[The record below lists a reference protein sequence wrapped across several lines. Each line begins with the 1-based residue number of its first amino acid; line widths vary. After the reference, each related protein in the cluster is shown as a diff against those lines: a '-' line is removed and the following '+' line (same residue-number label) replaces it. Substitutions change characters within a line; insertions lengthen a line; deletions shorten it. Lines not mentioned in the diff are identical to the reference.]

1 MSMMDKMVRETYAD
15 IVRKETGKRVSG
27 AFFITT
33 DINGNSI
40 YGLTGNNHKLIAVV
54 IPIDDENYELYY

>member
-1 MSMMDKMVRETYAD
+1 MMDKLVRETYAD

-33 DINGNSI
+33 DINGNSV
-40 YGLTGNNHKLIAVV
+40 YGLTGNNKQLIAVV
-54 IPIDDENYELYY
+54 IPMDDENYELYY